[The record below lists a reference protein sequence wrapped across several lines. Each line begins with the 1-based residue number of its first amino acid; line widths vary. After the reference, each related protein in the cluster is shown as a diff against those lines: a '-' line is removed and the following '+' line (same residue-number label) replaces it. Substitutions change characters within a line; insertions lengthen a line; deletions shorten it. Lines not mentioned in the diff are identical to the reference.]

1 MEFDIAPWFGW
12 ARRAWVRSIDDL
24 GLTSTP
30 ISIAFNLGDVPVANV
45 VWEVLEGAERKWP
58 GRPTLTGGSYLP
70 SMGLI
75 SSTGRPMWGHIE
87 HTDSVPMWADESL
100 WGDAA
105 MWAGYAVFL
114 GYPMWGDEP
123 MWGGEYRSMVY
134 TTSLVV
140 PPEADVCDLKIEIV
154 MPYGELASV
163 EFAFAASYPAWGDEP
178 MWGDLRWD
186 GIGQMTDWQPMRNS
200 IPVRAGQLIL
210 LRVTTASTSEAN
222 IAEIIWGFDVEDA
235 ELSVSGLFIPASGI
249 RVPVPEKHFRWVKV
263 VNMTMQFTQE
273 YPEAFSAG
281 WLDRGIIT
289 DGFVTEGP
297 LVQCKTSQNMLTAGV
312 ADVILQGAKG
322 V

>member
-1 MEFDIAPWFGW
+1 
-12 ARRAWVRSIDDL
+12 
-24 GLTSTP
+24 
-30 ISIAFNLGDVPVANV
+30 
-45 VWEVLEGAERKWP
+45 
-58 GRPTLTGGSYLP
+58 
-70 SMGLI
+70 
-75 SSTGRPMWGHIE
+75 
-87 HTDSVPMWADESL
+87 
-100 WGDAA
+100 
-105 MWAGYAVFL
+105 
-114 GYPMWGDEP
+114 
-123 MWGGEYRSMVY
+123 
-134 TTSLVV
+134 
-140 PPEADVCDLKIEIV
+140 
-154 MPYGELASV
+154 
-163 EFAFAASYPAWGDEP
+163 
-178 MWGDLRWD
+178 
-186 GIGQMTDWQPMRNS
+186 MRNS